1 MFSTTINQ
9 IKKAKQA
16 SLEIVQLTDRK
27 INQVLLALAVEIEKN
42 TQQILVENKK
52 DVIKMS
58 KSDSKLS
65 RLILTKQK
73 IIDIAKGIRGVS
85 KLKSPL
91 REVLEKRTLKNGL
104 CLTRVSV
111 PLGAVGVVYEARPNV
126 TPDIFSL
133 CFKSGNACVLKGG
146 KDAYFS
152 HQIFVKLIK
161 QILEKHKINKNC
173 VQLLSPDREVVYDL
187 LNARGLVDLA
197 IARGSR
203 SLIDFVRDNAKVPF
217 IETGAGV
224 VHTYFDVG
232 ANVQMGKVIIENA
245 KVSRPAVCNA
255 LDTLIVH
262 KSELKN
268 LAELISLLVSH
279 QVEVYADDKAYKV
292 LKNKYPATL
301 LKKASA
307 KDFGREFLSLK
318 MAVKIVNNLQ
328 EALDYI
334 AKYSTKHTEAIISN
348 NKKNIKTFLEQVD
361 AAAVYANCATVFT
374 DGGVYGLGAEV
385 GISTQK
391 LHARGPMGLQA
402 LTSYKW
408 ILEGEGQTRE

>member
-1 MFSTTINQ
+1 MPKLTITQ
-9 IKKAKQA
+9 IKKAKKA
-16 SLEIVQLTDRK
+16 SLEITQLTDKK

-42 TQQILVENKK
+42 IQQILAANKK
-52 DVIKMS
+52 DAIKMS
-58 KSDSKLS
+58 KTDPKLS
-65 RLILTKQK
+65 RLILTEKK
-73 IIDIAKGIRGVS
+73 IADIAKGIRDIS

-91 REVLEKRTLKNGL
+91 REVLEKRTLENGL
-104 CLTRVSV
+104 RLTRVSV
-111 PLGAVGVVYEARPNV
+111 PLGVIGVVYEARPNV

-152 HQIFVKLIK
+152 HQIFVKIIK
-161 QILEKHKINKNC
+161 QILKKYKINQEC

-187 LNARGLVDLA
+187 LNARSLVDLV

-224 VHTYFDVG
+224 VHTYFDAG
-232 ANVQMGKVIIENA
+232 ADVEMGKKIIENA

-255 LDTLIVH
+255 LDTLIIH
-262 KSELKN
+262 KDELKN
-268 LAELISLLVSH
+268 LAELVSLLASH
-279 QVEVYADDKAYKV
+279 QVEIYADVRAYNILNK
-292 LKNKYPATL
+292 KYPSVL
-301 LKKASA
+301 LKKAKES
-307 KDFGREFLSLK
+307 DFGREFLSLK

-328 EALDYI
+328 EALDHI

-348 NKKNIKTFLEQVD
+348 NKKNIKTFLEKVD

-391 LHARGPMGLQA
+391 LHARGPMGLSA

-408 ILEGEGQTRE
+408 ILKGEGQVRQ